1 MIAVTGLS
9 NNAIEPIGTIDGAYA
24 TVNVRDLTYIVAV
37 ERHGSITRAA
47 EACGVSQPTL
57 STQVGKLERE
67 LGVTLFEREGRGLR
81 LTNAGRS
88 VLDHARR
95 ALGAVDDL
103 IAAAQDH
110 LDPFAGT
117 LHLGLI
123 PTLAPYLL
131 PHLLPGMQ
139 ASLPRLRPAIVEEQT
154 ASLLAQLRLGAVDA
168 AAIATDPED
177 ARLGTMPLFDEP
189 LWVAMSAGHPLASRA
204 KIESS
209 DIDPSTLLLL
219 SEGHC
224 LRDHAIALCV
234 DPGLGVRISGD
245 FRAASLETIMH
256 LVESGFGITFVPEL
270 YVRQASAK
278 SSGIAL
284 RPYASEGAARHISLV
299 YRTGTARRAALTEI
313 ANVIREVWNRLSSEQ
328 ALIQ

>member
-1 MIAVTGLS
+1 M
-9 NNAIEPIGTIDGAYA
+9 
-24 TVNVRDLTYIVAV
+24 NVRDLAYIVAI

-47 EACGVSQPTL
+47 EACEVTQPTL
-57 STQVGKLERE
+57 STQVAKLERE

-95 ALGAVDDL
+95 VLGAVDDL
-103 IAAAQDH
+103 LAAAQDH
-110 LDPFAGT
+110 LDPLAGT
-117 LHLGLI
+117 LRLGLI

-139 ASLPRLRPAIVEEQT
+139 AALPRLTPAIVEEQT
-154 ASLLAQLRLGAVDA
+154 ASLLERLRTGAIEA
-168 AAIATDPED
+168 AMIATDPND
-177 ARLGTMPLFDEP
+177 VRLGTMPLFDEP
-189 LWVAMSAGHPLASRA
+189 LWVAMSAAHPLASRK
-204 KIESS
+204 KIDSA

-224 LRDHAIALCV
+224 LRDQAVALCAE
-234 DPGLGVRISGD
+234 PTLGLRISGD

-256 LVESGFGITFVPEL
+256 LVESGFGITLVPEL
-270 YVRQASAK
+270 YVRQANAP

-284 RPYASEGAARHISLV
+284 RPYAAQGASRRVSLV
-299 YRTGTARRAALTEI
+299 FRKSTARLAVLSTIAKLTREIWSRIRAK
-313 ANVIREVWNRLSSEQ
+313 RSQ
-328 ALIQ
+328 

>member
-1 MIAVTGLS
+1 M
-9 NNAIEPIGTIDGAYA
+9 
-24 TVNVRDLTYIVAV
+24 NVRDLAYIVAV

-57 STQVGKLERE
+57 STQVAKLERE
-67 LGVTLFEREGRGLR
+67 LGVALFERQGRGLR

-117 LHLGLI
+117 LRLGLI

-131 PHLLPGMQ
+131 PHLLSGMRT
-139 ASLPRLRPAIVEEQT
+139 SLPRLKPTIVEEQT
-154 ASLLAQLRLGAVDA
+154 ALLLAQLRSGTIEA
-168 AAIATDPED
+168 AAIATDPND

-189 LWVAMSAGHPLASRA
+189 LWVAMSARHPLASRA
-204 KIESS
+204 KIEPA

-224 LRDHAIALCV
+224 LRDQAIALCA
-234 DPGLGVRISGD
+234 DPAVGVQISGD

-256 LVESGFGITFVPEL
+256 LVASDYGITFVPEL
-270 YVRQASAK
+270 YVKQSHAPSAE
-278 SSGIAL
+278 IAL
-284 RPYASEGAARHISLV
+284 RQYASKGAFRRISLV
-299 YRTGTARRAALTEI
+299 YRNGTARRSALTEI
-313 ANVIREVWNRLSSEQ
+313 AELTRDVWRRLSSTSKSKS
-328 ALIQ
+328 ARSSSPAAPLC